1 MRGLL
6 GVGEGWRGPG
16 VDSRLFLIALWPIS
30 LISLRRPTASPILR
44 FLFLTYIEG
53 ENRHNQL
60 HQLGPVTSGR
70 GVGVCVCDVGSFINE
85 VYVYS
90 KPSSGEGLGV
100 GRWPLQPVANE
111 RLL

>member
-1 MRGLL
+1 M
-6 GVGEGWRGPG
+6 GEEWRGPG

-44 FLFLTYIEG
+44 FLFLAYIEG

-70 GVGVCVCDVGSFINE
+70 GVCVCVCVCVCDVGSFINE
-85 VYVYS
+85 VYVSS

-111 RLL
+111 PLL